1 MMNNAITGHTPL
13 LGKKATPACEKCRVL
28 KVKCVQSGEGQPCS
42 KCARSNSQCVFPA
55 PRQRARVLQR
65 AKPRLVDLETKLT
78 NIIGLLSRSS
88 GPLTEVRTPLD
99 DDSGPPAMTNYP
111 GDRPHQ
117 AVEWMSED
125 VLPSPA
131 MVTGPEPGEH
141 QNTMG
146 TPWDA
151 STAIDPVWVT
161 SLGLSP
167 VVLEHLLDIFRGMAS
182 YFPFVRLPSA
192 CTAASMA
199 KSRPFLLLAALGA
212 ASSSYCHLQDALIRQ
227 FRDSLSQRTVIAGE
241 KDLDLLQGLLV
252 HLAWFHFSFVPGSQ
266 QEYQYLHIAIS
277 MAIDLRL
284 DQETAEIVEQ
294 RNELSDP
301 YARDACRAYLGCYY
315 MSSIIALASGKPNN
329 LRFHKDM
336 LQCAMLLQR
345 EPEFET
351 DHLIYPITQVLQFTE
366 DVCETHRSEGIHS
379 PRLYI
384 HAERFTTWLDEWWS
398 SLSTD
403 LCNNVLLIDRYYA
416 VKIRIK
422 EMGLVY
428 CYGQRRPP
436 SREGEKAS
444 TILSAHPRVISNLI
458 ECVSSAQGY
467 LDIFCALPV
476 AEQGSFP
483 FSTWYQ
489 VVLVVFVLYRLS
501 VGLPEVPQWNVDLA
515 RQTVDLQEYIGQL
528 LSQFQAIKPLTDR
541 QIPTKSLFARLPEIM
556 ESVRTSYTLA
566 TEKGAQGGNSRH
578 AHHELAPWNRS
589 ASSTLGLH
597 RCPAVRYS
605 MRHVA
610 AAHDVPSPPSAV
622 ATEVQRIED
631 EELWGDLFRMD
642 TFSSMTGAPP
652 NFDK

>member
-1 MMNNAITGHTPL
+1 MDTAIIGHTPL
-13 LGKKATPACEKCRVL
+13 QGKKVTPACEKCRVL
-28 KVKCVQSGEGQPCS
+28 KVKCVQPGEGQPYVPDQTLS
-42 KCARSNSQCVFPA
+42 VFFRRRGSELELYNA
-55 PRQRARVLQR
+55 LNRKWWGWR
-65 AKPRLVDLETKLT
+65 RLADLETKLT
-78 NIIGLLSRSS
+78 NIIGLLSRSTD
-88 GPLTEVRTPLD
+88 PLTEVRTPLD
-99 DDSGPPAMTNYP
+99 DDSGPPAITDYP
-111 GDRPHQ
+111 GDRHHQ

-131 MVTGPEPGEH
+131 MATGPESGEH
-141 QNTMG
+141 QNTME
-146 TPWDA
+146 TSWDS
-151 STAIDPVWVT
+151 STAIDAAWVT

-167 VVLEHLLDIFRGMAS
+167 VVLEHLLDRFRGMAS

-199 KSRPFLLLAALGA
+199 KNRPFLLLAALGA
-212 ASSSYCHLQDALIRQ
+212 ASSNYCHIQDALIRQ
-227 FRDSLSQRTVIAGE
+227 FRESLGQQAVIAGE

-252 HLAWFHFSFVPGSQ
+252 HLAWFHFSFIPGSQ

-284 DQETAEIVEQ
+284 DQATADVVEQ
-294 RNELSDP
+294 RNELRDP

-351 DHLIYPITQVLQFTE
+351 DLLIYPITKVLQFTD
-366 DVCETHRSEGIHS
+366 DVCETYRSE
-379 PRLYI
+379 
-384 HAERFTTWLDEWWS
+384 
-398 SLSTD
+398 
-403 LCNNVLLIDRYYA
+403 VLLIDRYYA
-416 VKIRIK
+416 VKIRIE

-436 SREGEKAS
+436 SREREKAS

-458 ECVSSAQGY
+458 KCVSSAQGY
-467 LDIFCALPV
+467 LAIFCALPV
-476 AEQGSFP
+476 TEQSSFP
-483 FSTWYQ
+483 FPTWYQ
-489 VVLVVFVLYRLS
+489 VILVVFVLYRLS

-515 RQTVDLQEYIGQL
+515 RQTVNLQEYIGQL
-528 LSQFQAIKPLTDR
+528 LSQFQAIEPLTDR

-556 ESVRTSYTLA
+556 KSVRTSYALA
-566 TEKGAQGGNSRH
+566 TEKGAQGGDSCH
-578 AHHELAPWNRS
+578 AHHELAAWNRTAPS
-589 ASSTLGLH
+589 NPGLH

-610 AAHDVPSPPSAV
+610 AAHDVPTPPSAV

-631 EELWGDLFRMD
+631 EKLWGDLFLMD
-642 TFSSMTGAPP
+642 TLSSVTGAPP
-652 NFDK
+652 SIFDQ